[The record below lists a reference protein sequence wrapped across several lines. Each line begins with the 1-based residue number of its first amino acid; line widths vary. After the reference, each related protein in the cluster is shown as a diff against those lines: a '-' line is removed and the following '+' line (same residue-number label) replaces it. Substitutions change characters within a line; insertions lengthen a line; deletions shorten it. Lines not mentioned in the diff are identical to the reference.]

1 MPHLLLSSQ
10 ADSAYPQA
18 YTYGSKAA
26 LMKLA
31 SFTDPLINN
40 TFAAVMAN
48 AQINPSLCN
57 EFE

>member
-10 ADSAYPQA
+10 ADSAYPRA

-40 TFAAVMAN
+40 TLAAVMAN
-48 AQINPSLCN
+48 APNQS
-57 EFE
+57 